1 MASSMPT
8 SRVGGPA
15 PTTARL
21 GRELQR
27 YSQDG
32 ERLLAGCVAA
42 ATLQCLPAYAGCV
55 SLARGPAC
63 ATGQF
68 TVPVVLARWG
78 TVPVQ
83 RPGARAAQAAGQGL
97 HLLAQPGAL
106 LSLSVA
112 GRVCS
117 QASTLSHML

>member
-32 ERLLAGCVAA
+32 ERLLAGCVTA

-63 ATGQF
+63 ATGRF

-78 TVPVQ
+78 TSLFFLCRDWVLGLL
-83 RPGARAAQAAGQGL
+83 RLLGRACICL
-97 HLLAQPGAL
+97 H
-106 LSLSVA
+106 SR
-112 GRVCS
+112 GRS
-117 QASTLSHML
+117 

>member
-32 ERLLAGCVAA
+32 ERLLAGCVTAA
-42 ATLQCLPAYAGCV
+42 ALLGVPA
-55 SLARGPAC
+55 
-63 ATGQF
+63 
-68 TVPVVLARWG
+68 
-78 TVPVQ
+78 
-83 RPGARAAQAAGQGL
+83 
-97 HLLAQPGAL
+97 
-106 LSLSVA
+106 
-112 GRVCS
+112 
-117 QASTLSHML
+117 